1 MTEKTMNN
9 VREKLSRSREMCPGL
24 SEEVYAL
31 TDYMASVANDKLL
44 PQGMLSC
51 LVLSMIDIRREINGF
66 SCEESNEFPKY
77 LSKHKSQILA
87 QAVYFP

>member
-66 SCEESNEFPKY
+66 S
-77 LSKHKSQILA
+77 
-87 QAVYFP
+87 

>member
-44 PQGMLSC
+44 LQGMLSC
-51 LVLSMIDIRREINGF
+51 
-66 SCEESNEFPKY
+66 
-77 LSKHKSQILA
+77 
-87 QAVYFP
+87 